1 MHDLILK
8 NISRYIQL
16 TKEETVYFTSLLKER
31 KLRKKQYLLQE
42 GDVCLTENFVIN
54 GCLRTYHIDAKGQE
68 HIVQFAVEDWWI
80 GDMYS
85 FLTQKPSKYNIDALE
100 DSVVLSIDKKS
111 LDELYIKVLKFEKF
125 YRHLLQNAFIA
136 LQERISSNI
145 SETGEER
152 YHKFRLKYSKIEQRV
167 PLRMIASFLGLTPE
181 SLSRIRRQF
190 ADK

>member
-1 MHDLILK
+1 MYELILK

-16 TKEETVYFTSLLKER
+16 TKEETEYFTSLLKEK
-31 KLRKKQYLLQE
+31 KLRIKQYLLQE
-42 GDVCLTENFVIN
+42 GDICRHENFVVQ
-54 GCLRTYHIDAKGQE
+54 GCLRTYHIDSKGQE

-85 FLTQKPSKYNIDALE
+85 FLTQKPSRYAIDALE
-100 DSVVLSIDKKS
+100 DSVVLSIEKKS
-111 LDELYIKVLKFEKF
+111 MDELYIKVPKFEKF

-136 LQERISSNI
+136 LQERITSNI

-152 YHKFRLKYSKIEQRV
+152 YRQFQLKYSKIEERV
-167 PLRMIASFLGLTPE
+167 PQRMIASFLGLTPE

>member
-1 MHDLILK
+1 MYELILK

-16 TKEETVYFTSLLKER
+16 TKEETEYFTSLFKEK
-31 KLRKKQYLLQE
+31 KLRRKQYLLQE
-42 GDVCLTENFVIN
+42 GDICRHENFVVQ
-54 GCLRTYHIDAKGQE
+54 GCLRTYHIDSKGQE

-85 FLTQKPSKYNIDALE
+85 FLTQKPSRYAIDALE
-100 DSVVLSIDKKS
+100 DSVVLSIEKKS
-111 LDELYIKVLKFEKF
+111 MDELYIKVPKFEKF

-136 LQERISSNI
+136 LQERITSNI

-152 YHKFRLKYSKIEQRV
+152 YRQFQLKYSKIEERV
-167 PLRMIASFLGLTPE
+167 PQRMIASFLGLTPE

>member
-1 MHDLILK
+1 MYELILK

-16 TKEETVYFTSLLKER
+16 TKEETEYFTSLLKEK
-31 KLRKKQYLLQE
+31 KLRRKQYLLQE
-42 GDVCLTENFVIN
+42 GDICRHENFVVQ
-54 GCLRTYHIDAKGQE
+54 GCLRTYHIDSKGQE

-85 FLTQKPSKYNIDALE
+85 FLTQKPSRYAIDALE
-100 DSVVLSIDKKS
+100 DSVVLSIEKKS
-111 LDELYIKVLKFEKF
+111 MDELYIKVPKFEKF

-136 LQERISSNI
+136 LQERITSNI

-152 YHKFRLKYSKIEQRV
+152 YRQFQLKYSKIEERV
-167 PLRMIASFLGLTPE
+167 PQRMIASFLGLTPE

-190 ADK
+190 TDK

>member
-1 MHDLILK
+1 MYELILK

-16 TKEETVYFTSLLKER
+16 TKEETEYFTSLLKEK
-31 KLRKKQYLLQE
+31 KLRRKQYLLQE
-42 GDVCLTENFVIN
+42 GDICRHENFVVQ
-54 GCLRTYHIDAKGQE
+54 GCLRTYHIDSKGQE

-85 FLTQKPSKYNIDALE
+85 FLTQKPSRYAIDALE
-100 DSVVLSIDKKS
+100 DSVVLSIEKKS
-111 LDELYIKVLKFEKF
+111 MDELYIKVPKFEKF

-136 LQERISSNI
+136 LQERITSNI

-152 YHKFRLKYSKIEQRV
+152 YRKFQLKYSKIEERV
-167 PLRMIASFLGLTPE
+167 PQRMIASFLGLTPE

-190 ADK
+190 TDK

>member
-1 MHDLILK
+1 MYELILK

-16 TKEETVYFTSLLKER
+16 TKEETEYFTSLLKEK
-31 KLRKKQYLLQE
+31 KLRRKQYLLQE
-42 GDVCLTENFVIN
+42 GDICRHENFVVQ
-54 GCLRTYHIDAKGQE
+54 GCLRTYHIDSKGQE

-85 FLTQKPSKYNIDALE
+85 FLTQKPSRYAIDALE
-100 DSVVLSIDKKS
+100 DSVVLSIEKKS
-111 LDELYIKVLKFEKF
+111 MDELYIKVPKFEKF

-136 LQERISSNI
+136 LQERITSNI

-152 YHKFRLKYSKIEQRV
+152 YRQFQLKYSKIEERV
-167 PLRMIASFLGLTPE
+167 PQRMIASFLGLTPE

>member
-1 MHDLILK
+1 LK
-8 NISRYIQL
+8 YISRYIQL
-16 TKEETVYFTSLLKER
+16 TKEETDYFTSLLKEK
-31 KLRKKQYLLQE
+31 KLRRKQYLLQE
-42 GDVCLTENFVIN
+42 GDISHYENFVVK
-54 GCLRTYHIDAKGQE
+54 GCLRAYHIDPKGQE

-100 DSVVLSIDKKS
+100 DSIVLSMEKKS
-111 LDELYIKVLKFEKF
+111 MDELYTKVPKFEKF

-136 LQERISSNI
+136 LQERIASNI

-152 YHKFRLKYSKIEQRV
+152 YRQFRLKYSKIEERV

>member
-1 MHDLILK
+1 MYELILK

-16 TKEETVYFTSLLKER
+16 TKEETEYFSSLLKEK
-31 KLRKKQYLLQE
+31 KLRRKQYLLQE
-42 GDVCLTENFVIN
+42 GDICRHENFVVQ
-54 GCLRTYHIDAKGQE
+54 GCLRTYHIDSKGQE

-85 FLTQKPSKYNIDALE
+85 FLTQKPSRYAIDALE
-100 DSVVLSIDKKS
+100 DSVVLSIEKKS
-111 LDELYIKVLKFEKF
+111 MDELYIKVPKFEKF

-136 LQERISSNI
+136 LQERITSNI

-152 YHKFRLKYSKIEQRV
+152 YRKFQLKYSKIEERV
-167 PLRMIASFLGLTPE
+167 PQRMIASFLGLTPE

-190 ADK
+190 TDK

>member
-1 MHDLILK
+1 MYDSLLK

-16 TKEETVYFTSLLKER
+16 TPEETSYFISLLKEKR
-31 KLRKKQYLLQE
+31 LRRKQYLLQE
-42 GDVCLTENFVIN
+42 GDVCRYENFVTR
-54 GCLRTYHIDAKGQE
+54 GCLRTYQIDQKGQE
-68 HIVQFAVEDWWI
+68 HIVQFAIEDWWI

-100 DSVVLSIDKKS
+100 DSVVLSIEKNEM
-111 LDELYIKVLKFEKF
+111 DELYIKVPKFEKF
-125 YRHLLQNAFIA
+125 FRHLLQNAFIA
-136 LQERISSNI
+136 LQERIASNI

-152 YHKFRLKYSKIEQRV
+152 YKQFRSKYSTLEDRV
-167 PLRMIASFLGLTPE
+167 PQRMIASFLGLTPE

>member
-1 MHDLILK
+1 MYELILK

-16 TKEETVYFTSLLKER
+16 TKEETEYFTSLLKEK
-31 KLRKKQYLLQE
+31 KLRRKQYLLQE
-42 GDVCLTENFVIN
+42 GDICRYENFVVQ
-54 GCLRTYHIDAKGQE
+54 GCLRTYHIDSKGQE

-85 FLTQKPSKYNIDALE
+85 FLTQKPSRYAIDALE
-100 DSVVLSIDKKS
+100 DSVVLSIEKKS
-111 LDELYIKVLKFEKF
+111 MDELYIKVPKFEKF

-136 LQERISSNI
+136 LQERITSNI

-152 YHKFRLKYSKIEQRV
+152 YRQFQLKYSKIEERV
-167 PLRMIASFLGLTPE
+167 PQRMIASFLGLTPE

-190 ADK
+190 TDK

>member
-1 MHDLILK
+1 MHELILK

-16 TKEETVYFTSLLKER
+16 TTEEKDYFVSLIKER
-31 KLRKKQYLLQE
+31 KVRRKQYLLQE
-42 GDVCLTENFVIN
+42 GDICHHENFVIK
-54 GCLRTYHIDAKGQE
+54 GCLRTYYIDQKGQE

-100 DSVVLSIDKKS
+100 DSIVLSIEKKS
-111 LDELYIKVLKFEKF
+111 MDELYVKVPKFEKF

-136 LQERISSNI
+136 LQERIASNI

-152 YHKFRLKYSKIEQRV
+152 YRQFQLKYSKIEERV
-167 PLRMIASFLGLTPE
+167 PQRMIASFLGLTPE

>member
-1 MHDLILK
+1 MYELILK

-16 TKEETVYFTSLLKER
+16 TKEETEYFTSLLKEK
-31 KLRKKQYLLQE
+31 KLRRKQYLLQE
-42 GDVCLTENFVIN
+42 GDICRYENFVVQ
-54 GCLRTYHIDAKGQE
+54 GCLRTYHIDSKGQE

-85 FLTQKPSKYNIDALE
+85 FLTQKPSRYAIDALE
-100 DSVVLSIDKKS
+100 DSVVLSIEKKS
-111 LDELYIKVLKFEKF
+111 MDELYIKVPKFEKF

-136 LQERISSNI
+136 LQERITSNI
-145 SETGEER
+145 SGTGEER
-152 YHKFRLKYSKIEQRV
+152 YRQFQLKYSKIEERV
-167 PLRMIASFLGLTPE
+167 PQRMIASFLGLTPE

>member
-1 MHDLILK
+1 MHELILK

-16 TKEETVYFTSLLKER
+16 TQEEAGYFTSLLKER
-31 KLRKKQYLLQE
+31 KFRRKQYLLQE
-42 GDVCLTENFVIN
+42 GDISRYENFVTN
-54 GCLRTYHIDAKGQE
+54 GCLRTYQIDSKGQE
-68 HIVQFAVEDWWI
+68 YIVQFAVEDWWI

-100 DSVVLSIDKKS
+100 DSVVLSIEKTAM
-111 LDELYIKVLKFEKF
+111 DELYINVPKFEKF
-125 YRHLLQNAFIA
+125 FRHLLQNAFIA
-136 LQERISSNI
+136 LQERIASNI

-152 YHKFRLKYSKIEQRV
+152 YKQFRLKYASLEERISQ
-167 PLRMIASFLGLTPE
+167 RMIASFLGLTPE